1 MRSVG
6 GVYLLALRAG
16 RPQMTQIYADGYATG
31 CCLWDSAES
40 VGGIYLLALQEEDQI
55 CLREPHSR
63 TSSKSS
69 LWMPRR
75 VIYGF
80 ANLIIWQRATFTQ
93 IFYKIF
99 AYTAK
104 VDREGFDAN
113 SQIVL
118 RCLSKSLQ

>member
-1 MRSVG
+1 MAKLLDVVCEILWKSV
-6 GVYLLALRAG
+6 
-16 RPQMTQIYADGYATG
+16 
-31 CCLWDSAES
+31 E
-40 VGGIYLLALQEEDQI
+40 GIYLLALREEDQI

-69 LWMPRR
+69 LWMSRR

-80 ANLIIWQRATFTQ
+80 ANLIIWQLSTFTQ
-93 IFYKIF
+93 IFYKIL

-104 VDREGFDAN
+104 VDREGFDAD

>member
-1 MRSVG
+1 
-6 GVYLLALRAG
+6 
-16 RPQMTQIYADGYATG
+16 MTQIYAEGYAAG
-31 CCLWDSAES
+31 CYLWDSAES

-55 CLREPHSR
+55 CLWEPYSR

-69 LWMPRR
+69 LWMSRR

-80 ANLIIWQRATFTQ
+80 ANLIIWQLSTFTQ
-93 IFYKIF
+93 IFYKIL
-99 AYTAK
+99 AYTTK